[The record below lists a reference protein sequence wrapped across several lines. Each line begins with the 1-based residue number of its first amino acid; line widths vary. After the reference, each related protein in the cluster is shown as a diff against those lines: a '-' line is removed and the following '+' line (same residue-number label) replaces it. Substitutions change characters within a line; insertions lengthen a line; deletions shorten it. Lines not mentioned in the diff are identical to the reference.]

1 MISLEHLNK
10 GVWVMSWSTNCPH
23 CITLWVSSSL
33 GASTSGTTLML
44 TLDEMREGI

>member
-1 MISLEHLNK
+1 MISIDHLNK